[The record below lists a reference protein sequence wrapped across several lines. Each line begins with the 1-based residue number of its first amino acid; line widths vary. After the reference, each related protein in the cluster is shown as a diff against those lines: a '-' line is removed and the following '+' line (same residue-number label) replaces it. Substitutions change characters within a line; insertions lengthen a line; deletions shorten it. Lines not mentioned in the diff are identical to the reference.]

1 MSLIQVQRQNN
12 HKRRHAHVAPFLG
25 KLGPVDHARLE
36 STLANAASALPL
48 APGPTLVVGLAEAS
62 LILAWHLAL
71 HLSPMPDLCFT
82 TREESRHGRGHLFQ
96 EPHSHGPVH
105 WVYVPPDQCYE
116 QIVIVE
122 DEVTTGTTI
131 LNLVLSLRSHAT
143 RFHIVALMDMRSQE
157 HCTMMNEAAAAH
169 ALDIEVSV
177 IYGSSC
183 LPHPLPC
190 CGPTPTSLC
199 AAHWFCL
206 NPHQRSRQAQAQALG
221 TLTHLWQTG
230 RLGIVYMIGEC
241 VDVPM
246 AFCSS
251 LPLEH
256 RPPVQHITLSP
267 WVVDGNG
274 IQTRSDFVNGKG
286 SPYYLYN
293 WSPPVPP
300 HAAIVGEPSTRA
312 VAELVSTFL
321 QAHDIETT
329 CIEVAL

>member
-12 HKRRHAHVAPFLG
+12 HKRRYAHVAPFLG
-25 KLGPVDHARLE
+25 KLGPVDHTRLE
-36 STLANAASALPL
+36 STLAQAAGSLPL
-48 APGPTLVVGLAEAS
+48 EPGPTLVVGLAEAS

-82 TREESRHGRGHLFQ
+82 TREKSRHSRGLLFQ

-105 WVYVPPDQCYE
+105 WVYIPPERRYE

-131 LNLVLSLRSHAT
+131 LNLVLSLRSYAS
-143 RFHIVALMDMRSQE
+143 RFHIVALMDMRSQA
-157 HCTMMNEAAAAH
+157 HHAMMSEVAASH
-169 ALDIEVSV
+169 GLDIQMNV
-177 IYGSSC
+177 IYGNSAHT
-183 LPHPLPC
+183 LPPMPHNNHIEE
-190 CGPTPTSLC
+190 C
-199 AAHWFCL
+199 AAHWVCL
-206 NPHQRSRQAQAQALG
+206 NPHHRSKPAQAAAFGAL
-221 TLTHLWQTG
+221 TRLWQTEQ
-230 RLGIVYMIGEC
+230 LGVIYMIGEC

-251 LPLEH
+251 LPLAH

-267 WVVDGNG
+267 WVVDGEG
-274 IQTRSDFVNGKG
+274 IQTRNDFVNGTG

-293 WSPPVPP
+293 WVQPTPP
-300 HAAIVGEPSTRA
+300 HAAVVGESSTRA
-312 VAELVSTFL
+312 VSGLVSAFL
-321 QAHDIETT
+321 QAHDVETT